1 MPNRA
6 IRDAVVDVHPLGCDS
21 NPNAGL
27 NATPFAAGRP
37 MTPRPRHVRAS
48 ANNTMA
54 LPFAAEADDD
64 VWGGLDPSDCAG
76 VDEVG
81 RGCLFGPVF
90 AAAVVLPAG
99 ALDPLAHAG
108 LTDSK
113 RLSGKRRA
121 ALVAPIQQLALSWA
135 LGQAS
140 AREIDHLGIRSATEL
155 AMRRALQRLPG
166 APHMVLVDGVLPL
179 RGWEGPQRTLVRGD
193 SRCAAIAAASIL
205 AKQER
210 DGLMRRLAARFPGY
224 GLERHAGYGTQAHR
238 QALAELGVCGLHR
251 LSFLGT
257 GRTSS

>member
-1 MPNRA
+1 
-6 IRDAVVDVHPLGCDS
+6 
-21 NPNAGL
+21 
-27 NATPFAAGRP
+27 
-37 MTPRPRHVRAS
+37 MTPRSRHVRAPVP
-48 ANNTMA
+48 NPLG
-54 LPFAAEADDD
+54 LPFSADAEDD

-99 ALDPLAHAG
+99 ALNPLAHAG

-113 RLSGKRRA
+113 RLSSKRRS
-121 ALVAPIQQLALSWA
+121 ALVAPIQQQALSWA

-140 AREIDHLGIRSATEL
+140 AWEIDHLGIRSATEL
-155 AMRRALQRLPG
+155 AMRRALQRLAVSPR
-166 APHMVLVDGVLPL
+166 MVLVDGVLPL

-210 DGLMRRLAARFPGY
+210 DGLMRRLSRRFPGY
-224 GLERHAGYGTQAHR
+224 GLERHAGYGTQVHR
-238 QALAELGVCGLHR
+238 QAIAELGVSSLHR

-257 GRTSS
+257 RRTSS